1 MTPEELKEIDKRA
14 TEATPAPWRV
24 NQIAGYTVD
33 QIHACSEGE
42 PFSNQNYVATAEG
55 PNYSKDAVFIA
66 HARTDVPAL
75 LAHIREQE
83 VYIMAGELM
92 EKFPGIE
99 IGPDGRDSVTF
110 GWDLLSHYNNGL
122 LSWESAVRDAYQT
135 LLEEA
140 N

>member
-1 MTPEELKEIDKRA
+1 MIDIVVRR
-14 TEATPAPWRV
+14 RV
-24 NQIAGYTVD
+24 VFDKG
-33 QIHACSEGE
+33 GK
-42 PFSNQNYVATAEG
+42 VAT
-55 PNYSKDAVFIA
+55 K
-66 HARTDVPAL
+66 
-75 LAHIREQE
+75 EQE

-140 N
+140 K

>member
-75 LAHIREQE
+75 LAHIRELQE
-83 VYIMAGELM
+83 KADKWDKVVHL
-92 EKFPGIE
+92 FPPPPVGGYADDDKIPPF
-99 IGPDGRDSVTF
+99 I
-110 GWDLLSHYNNGL
+110 
-122 LSWESAVRDAYQT
+122 
-135 LLEEA
+135 
-140 N
+140 